1 MFKQA
6 GGQRWSKYSPEFKRA
21 AVDRMVAGE
30 SPTAIA
36 RELGI
41 RCKFLYAWKAA
52 GRGSQGA
59 PPVPEKAEK
68 DPQEHEVARLQRR
81 ISELERLTGRQT
93 AELDFFAAALRSVK
107 ETRQKSGAS
116 FGEESTK

>member
-1 MFKQA
+1 VSKQA
-6 GGQRWSKYSPEFKRA
+6 DGQRWSKYSPEFKRA

-30 SPTAIA
+30 SPTVIA

-52 GRGSQGA
+52 GRGSQGVR
-59 PPVPEKAEK
+59 PPEKVEG
-68 DPQEHEVARLQRR
+68 DPQEHEIVRLRRR
-81 ISELERLTGRQT
+81 IAELERLSGRQT

-107 ETRQKSGAS
+107 ETRRKNGVSS
-116 FGEESTK
+116 GEESTK